1 MSALDEL
8 HDAITRK
15 DAAAATRALDADPG
29 LATAR
34 TASGQTPALVAIYGR
49 APQILALLRSRGA
62 RFDVFEAAAAGDVD
76 RVRALLDT
84 DPSLRDA
91 HARDG
96 WTPLHL
102 AGHFRQTATIELL
115 LARGADVNAVS
126 RNADAN
132 APLHAAAAGGADAML
147 MGRLIAAGARV
158 NHRLSSAYTA
168 LHEAAAIGNADVV
181 RLLLDSGAQPD
192 VRNTEGQTPAD
203 LAREAGHA
211 ALADGLE
218 AAARGRT
225 P

>member
-1 MSALDEL
+1 MSCTTLS
-8 HDAITRK
+8 R
-15 DAAAATRALDADPG
+15 
-29 LATAR
+29 AR
-34 TASGQTPALVAIYGR
+34 TPPRRRARSTPTPVSPPR
-49 APQILALLRSRGA
+49 ARRAARRRPSWRSTGA
-62 RFDVFEAAAAGDVD
+62 R
-76 RVRALLDT
+76 RR
-84 DPSLRDA
+84 S
-91 HARDG
+91 
-96 WTPLHL
+96 
-102 AGHFRQTATIELL
+102 
-115 LARGADVNAVS
+115 S
-126 RNADAN
+126 RCCAN

-158 NHRLSSAYTA
+158 NHRQSSASMA

>member
-1 MSALDEL
+1 MSCTTLS
-8 HDAITRK
+8 R
-15 DAAAATRALDADPG
+15 
-29 LATAR
+29 AR
-34 TASGQTPALVAIYGR
+34 TPPRRRARSTPTPVSPPR
-49 APQILALLRSRGA
+49 ARRAARRRPSWRSTG
-62 RFDVFEAAAAGDVD
+62 
-76 RVRALLDT
+76 
-84 DPSLRDA
+84 
-91 HARDG
+91 
-96 WTPLHL
+96 
-102 AGHFRQTATIELL
+102 
-115 LARGADVNAVS
+115 S

-158 NHRLSSAYTA
+158 NHRQSSGYTA

>member
-8 HDAITRK
+8 HDVITRK

-62 RFDVFEAAAAGDVD
+62 RLDVFEAAAAGDVD

-115 LARGADVNAVS
+115 LARD
-126 RNADAN
+126 
-132 APLHAAAAGGADAML
+132 
-147 MGRLIAAGARV
+147 
-158 NHRLSSAYTA
+158 HRQSSAYTA

-192 VRNTEGQTPAD
+192 ARTTEGQTPAD

>member
-1 MSALDEL
+1 
-8 HDAITRK
+8 
-15 DAAAATRALDADPG
+15 
-29 LATAR
+29 
-34 TASGQTPALVAIYGR
+34 
-49 APQILALLRSRGA
+49 
-62 RFDVFEAAAAGDVD
+62 VFEAAAAGDVD

-158 NHRLSSAYTA
+158 NHRQSSAYTA

-181 RLLLDSGAQPD
+181 RLLPDSGAQPD

-203 LAREAGHA
+203 LARETGHA